1 MSLNAKYT
9 HTNLTAR
16 DWRKLV
22 RFYTDVFGCIP
33 KPPER
38 DLAGQWLEDLTALP
52 GAHLRGL
59 HLILPGQANDAPTL
73 EIFTYEHMI
82 ERGLPAVNEP
92 GFGHLAFHVDQVEAA
107 LDLVRRHGGSAVGRV
122 IATTVPGVGLLQ
134 VAYARDPE
142 GNILELQNWSRLPQ
156 P

>member
-1 MSLNAKYT
+1 MPINAKYT

-38 DLAGQWLEDLTALP
+38 DLSGRWLEDLTALS

-59 HLILPGQANDAPTL
+59 HLILPGQTNDAPTL
-73 EIFTYEHMI
+73 EIFTYEQMI

-92 GFGHLAFHVDQVEAA
+92 GFGHLAFHVDHVEEA
-107 LDLVRRHGGSAVGRV
+107 LSVVRQYGGSAVGRA
-122 IATTVPGVGLLQ
+122 ISTHVPGVGLLQ

-142 GNILELQNWSRLPQ
+142 GNILELQNWSRVP
-156 P
+156 